1 MNIIFLL
8 KPKATV
14 AYLYSGSTLRK
25 GLEKMKVHGY
35 TAIPVITR
43 EGIYAG
49 TVSEGDFLWHM
60 ISHENFDMKAQEEY
74 QIEDIIRKG
83 WNPAVKITAT
93 MDDLFLRVTE
103 QNFVPVVDDR
113 NAFMGI
119 ITRKDVI
126 KYYYDQA
133 RGESREFPCEKEA

>member
-1 MNIIFLL
+1 
-8 KPKATV
+8 
-14 AYLYSGSTLRK
+14 
-25 GLEKMKVHGY
+25 
-35 TAIPVITR
+35 
-43 EGIYAG
+43 
-49 TVSEGDFLWHM
+49 M